1 MKKVF
6 LILLFVSFSLNQ
18 ALATSLRDALS
29 LAYKKNSELNAER
42 ENINVAKQELKI
54 SKSDYFPTATITT
67 SKSKEDTNK
76 LTNQSGSD
84 ATISD
89 VDPLNTSVKLEQTLI
104 DFGRGADYTKN
115 KIGIELSEAQLLKK
129 EQLIFY
135 KVIEVF
141 SEVISSEEKLKI
153 NQKNLSLLQRQV
165 ENDKIRLERGQIT
178 ISDLS
183 QSESSLAGA
192 RAQFIQAKNDFV
204 TSKLNYE
211 NVIGELKDSKLLEK
225 KLNAIVAIPNSLNNA
240 LELSRK
246 KNPDIIITSLELE
259 QAEQDIKIAKSDLAP
274 TATLSLERSYVE
286 DLSATYDEREKDTL
300 KATVSWPFYSGGK
313 NIAKINKNRNLKN
326 RKKLLL
332 ENAVKTTSTNV
343 ASAWSKLNTSRSF
356 LNAIKSQVGASEIAN
371 EGISAE
377 YEVGSRTTLD
387 VIQSNTLLLNA
398 KISLADSERNYLLA
412 QYNLLKSI
420 GLLNSNYL
428 KIQ

>member
-153 NQKNLSLLQRQV
+153 NQSNNNDILKIIGPPSTKSTF
-165 ENDKIRLERGQIT
+165 ENDVYIYIERNKQRNKM
-178 ISDLS
+178 
-183 QSESSLAGA
+183 A
-192 RAQFIQAKNDFV
+192 R
-204 TSKLNYE
+204 KLK
-211 NVIGELKDSKLLEK
+211 V
-225 KLNAIVAIPNSLNNA
+225 
-240 LELSRK
+240 
-246 KNPDIIITSLELE
+246 NPC
-259 QAEQDIKIAKSDLAP
+259 
-274 TATLSLERSYVE
+274 
-286 DLSATYDEREKDTL
+286 
-300 KATVSWPFYSGGK
+300 GK
-313 NIAKINKNRNLKN
+313 N
-326 RKKLLL
+326 
-332 ENAVKTTSTNV
+332 E
-343 ASAWSKLNTSRSF
+343 
-356 LNAIKSQVGASEIAN
+356 
-371 EGISAE
+371 
-377 YEVGSRTTLD
+377 
-387 VIQSNTLLLNA
+387 
-398 KISLADSERNYLLA
+398 
-412 QYNLLKSI
+412 
-420 GLLNSNYL
+420 
-428 KIQ
+428 

>member
-141 SEVISSEEKLKI
+141 SEVISSE
-153 NQKNLSLLQRQV
+153 
-165 ENDKIRLERGQIT
+165 
-178 ISDLS
+178 
-183 QSESSLAGA
+183 
-192 RAQFIQAKNDFV
+192 
-204 TSKLNYE
+204 
-211 NVIGELKDSKLLEK
+211 
-225 KLNAIVAIPNSLNNA
+225 
-240 LELSRK
+240 
-246 KNPDIIITSLELE
+246 
-259 QAEQDIKIAKSDLAP
+259 
-274 TATLSLERSYVE
+274 
-286 DLSATYDEREKDTL
+286 
-300 KATVSWPFYSGGK
+300 
-313 NIAKINKNRNLKN
+313 
-326 RKKLLL
+326 
-332 ENAVKTTSTNV
+332 
-343 ASAWSKLNTSRSF
+343 
-356 LNAIKSQVGASEIAN
+356 
-371 EGISAE
+371 
-377 YEVGSRTTLD
+377 
-387 VIQSNTLLLNA
+387 
-398 KISLADSERNYLLA
+398 
-412 QYNLLKSI
+412 
-420 GLLNSNYL
+420 
-428 KIQ
+428 

>member
-1 MKKVF
+1 M
-6 LILLFVSFSLNQ
+6 LFVSFSLNQ

-259 QAEQDIKIAKSDLAP
+259 QAEQDIKIAKSDLTP

-286 DLSATYDEREKDTL
+286 DLSATYDEREKDIL

-313 NIAKINKNRNLKN
+313 NIAKINKNRNLKD
-326 RKKLLL
+326 
-332 ENAVKTTSTNV
+332 
-343 ASAWSKLNTSRSF
+343 
-356 LNAIKSQVGASEIAN
+356 
-371 EGISAE
+371 
-377 YEVGSRTTLD
+377 Y
-387 VIQSNTLLLNA
+387 
-398 KISLADSERNYLLA
+398 
-412 QYNLLKSI
+412 
-420 GLLNSNYL
+420 
-428 KIQ
+428 